1 MRRCLYLYLLSF
13 LAFSLGLISAQ
24 AVTKS
29 QRDPQ
34 ALALA
39 QQGLQALVGTM
50 NLSDAT
56 LQGTANFTA
65 GSDEESGSFTLEFK
79 GDLESKSVLNLG
91 GGQREEIR
99 NAQSG
104 SPQGVWVGIDGQRHP
119 LAQHNL
125 LVPAAPLFPA
135 LVLAEALN
143 DPSIQLAYVGQEMK
157 GDVVVQHVQLWQT
170 IPTGLA
176 SDAAIK
182 LFEHMTTVDVYLAAA
197 NSLPVALDFNTHPDN
212 NEKLDIPV
220 EIQYSDYQKTN
231 GLLLP
236 ARVQKFFNGSL
247 QLDLSIVGVAVN
259 SGISDSEFNTQ

>member
-1 MRRCLYLYLLSF
+1 MRYATLSV
-13 LAFSLGLISAQ
+13 LIILCVAGTSLHA
-24 AVTKS
+24 ATAA

-34 ALALA
+34 AITLA
-39 QQGLQALVGTM
+39 QQSLQALVGTTA
-50 NLSDAT
+50 LSDAT

-65 GSDEESGSFTLEFK
+65 GSDEESGAFTLEFK
-79 GDLESKSVLNLG
+79 GDQESKAVLNLS
-91 GGQREEIR
+91 GGQRQEIR
-99 NAQSG
+99 NAQTG
-104 SPQGVWVGIDGQRHP
+104 GPQGVWIGTDGQKHAM
-119 LAQHNL
+119 LQHNL
-125 LVPAAPLFPA
+125 LVPAASFFPA

-157 GDVVVQHVQLWQT
+157 GDVVVQHVQLWRT

-176 SDAAIK
+176 SDAEIK

-197 NSLPVALDFNTHPDN
+197 NSLPVALDFNAHPDN

-236 ARVQKFFNGSL
+236 VRVQKFFNGSL
-247 QLDLSIVGVAVN
+247 QLDLSIAGVAVN
-259 SGISDSEFNTQ
+259 SGIPDSEFNTQ